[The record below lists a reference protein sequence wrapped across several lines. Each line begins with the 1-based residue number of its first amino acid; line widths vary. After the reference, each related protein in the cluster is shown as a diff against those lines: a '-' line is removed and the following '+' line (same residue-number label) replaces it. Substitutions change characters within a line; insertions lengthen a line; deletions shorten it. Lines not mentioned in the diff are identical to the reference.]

1 MLTETIRKMASVQKI
16 ASLAPIENSDF
27 LEVAMMENLGWKVV
41 VKKGEFKPG
50 DAVIYFEID
59 SAINVKDL
67 PECLAF
73 LKDKGTKKLFT
84 GRTPETSAFSEEYV
98 RIKTIKL
105 RGQVSQG
112 LVIPFVQALAPF
124 PKEVVTNEDGTKV
137 MNFHNPLLEIEE
149 DGKDG
154 PILVRAGGKF
164 VKPEVGLDLTQEF
177 HVEVWD
183 RLLEWFEERSQ
194 LGPRAGMHAAGSF
207 PSDVPKTDEVRLES
221 LMEYFTDPEMVDAE
235 WECTEKNDGSSC
247 TLFFRP
253 TIWNRETGKP
263 TMQISSRRFLLKDD
277 GCSDDWFEPFKRM
290 GWETLEGLMTDMYVN
305 GIGDKENP
313 GEYLLPPLHEVAIQ
327 GEMIGPKF
335 NGNRD
340 RNKEAHFRVFRIF
353 DITDQKF
360 VTPKVRYAIC
370 KHLGLEHVKVIDTC
384 KIFHRL
390 HNIDDFEAYV
400 DRKSDNGNQ
409 IEGVVFKRVDDGFIS
424 FKKVSGKY
432 LLKNGD

>member
-1 MLTETIRKMASVQKI
+1 MLTDTIRKMASVQEI
-16 ASLAPIENSDF
+16 ATLAPIENSDF

-50 DAVIYFEID
+50 DKVIYFEID

-112 LVIPFVQALAPF
+112 LVIPTD
-124 PKEVVTNEDGTKV
+124 KG
-137 MNFHNPLLEIEE
+137 
-149 DGKDG
+149 
-154 PILVRAGGKF
+154 
-164 VKPEVGLDLTQEF
+164 EVGDDLTQEF

-194 LGPRAGMHAAGSF
+194 LGPRAGVHAAGSF
-207 PSDVPKTDEVRLES
+207 PSDVPKTDEERVQTA
-221 LMEYFTDPEMVDAE
+221 YFDLIKDPANVDGE
-235 WECTEKNDGSSC
+235 WEVTEKNDGSSC
-247 TLFFRP
+247 TLFYRP
-253 TIWNRETGKP
+253 MTWNPDTGKDP
-263 TMQISSRRFLLKDD
+263 MQISSRRFLLKDD
-277 GCSDDWFEPFKRM
+277 GCSDDWFDAFKRM
-290 GWETLEGLMTDMYVN
+290 GWDELEDKLKDVYWKGLLEVDTTDGKAYSLFPR
-305 GIGDKENP
+305 E
-313 GEYLLPPLHEVAIQ
+313 HELAIQ

-340 RNKEAHFRVFRIF
+340 RNKESHFRVFRIF

-360 VTPKVRYAIC
+360 VTPRVRYGIC
-370 KHLGLEHVKVIDTC
+370 KFLGLEHVKVIETC
-384 KIFHRL
+384 QIFHKL
-390 HNIDDFEAYV
+390 KSIDEFLAYA
-400 DRKSDNGNQ
+400 DGQTDNGLPR
-409 IEGVVFKRVDDGFIS
+409 EGVVFKRVDDGSVS
-424 FKKVSGKY
+424 FKAVSNRY
-432 LLKNGD
+432 LLRQED